1 VIPTDLEMYFDK
13 CPTSL
18 DEDLAALMEWVFS
31 RKPPESASSRK
42 LK

>member
-1 VIPTDLEMYFDK
+1 VSPTDLEMYFDK
-13 CPTSL
+13 YPTSL

-31 RKPPESASSRK
+31 RKPLETVSSRK